1 MSLEAPKVSV
11 VVPIYKVE
19 KHLRQ
24 CVNSVLAQT
33 LKDIEI
39 ILVDDGSPDACPR
52 IVDEYA
58 ARDPRVVPVHQENRG
73 LSGARNAGLNAARGE
88 YVGFVDAD
96 DRIEPEMFEK
106 LHSAAKA
113 NLADVVACGI
123 RCEFLCGGAEVDQ
136 AYYDMKFSGKFAASP
151 ELLEKL
157 DVSVCNKIFR
167 RDLIEKAGEPL
178 RFPDGKNFEDCEFF
192 WRFFLRAQSIFCIRE
207 NLYHYVRH
215 GSGIM
220 KETMTGANAHSV
232 DAVLVCGN
240 ILRDLLA
247 RERFGEFAFPFFL
260 LLAGHHGLSARSGH
274 PETDS
279 ETRKILALANYKKFR
294 RELPERENWA
304 WEILDAVAAR
314 KRFSLGKTILRTKNC
329 KGVSRTFLFGIRIRK
344 KFIPEASA
352 GRSVVFDS
360 PKEAAEAGTRPKIS
374 VVVPTYNATA
384 YLRQSLDALCGQTL
398 RGLEIVCVN
407 DGSTDESEAIL
418 REYAARDPRIKII
431 SQANGGYGRAVNV
444 GIDAARG
451 EFLAVAEPDDYV
463 APEMFETLY
472 AAAKKNRVPLVKCD
486 WELFWEN
493 AGTETRRERWRLVS
507 CGEDVA
513 VFPPKENPT
522 MIADASGIWAA
533 IYDLAWLRANGIR
546 CSETPGASFQDT
558 AFVMKTYLCAG
569 KMAFVPRAFV
579 SYRQTNPNSSIN
591 AGASKAFAVFGEF
604 DEIVRFCEERKIW
617 NESSK
622 ALLLKKMHAT
632 GKWNVERFSGDVRER
647 VKRELKKHFRS
658 LLAFFPERPPEIA
671 PGEWAYILEIAER
684 PESRARRAK
693 SLVFEESFG
702 KDFVRV
708 KLFGIRVLKTPLIH
722 RRKDSPARKIFV
734 RALAALF
741 FPGADARRR
750 FRARHLNLDPR
761 FKK

>member
-1 MSLEAPKVSV
+1 MSLETPKVSV

-24 CVNSVLAQT
+24 CVDSVLAQT
-33 LKDIEI
+33 LKDIEV

-52 IVDEYA
+52 IADEYA

-123 RCEFLCGGAEVDQ
+123 RCEFLCGGADVDQ

-207 NLYHYVRH
+207 KLYRYVRH

-220 KETMTGANAHSV
+220 KETMTGSNAHSV

-260 LLAGHHGLSARSGH
+260 LLAGHHGLSAWSGH
-274 PETDS
+274 PETDA
-279 ETRKILALANYKKFR
+279 ETRKILVAARYEKYR
-294 RELPERENWA
+294 AGLPERENWA
-304 WEILDAVAAR
+304 WEILDRILKGKKVSLM
-314 KRFSLGKTILRTKNC
+314 KRIWHTKNC
-329 KGVSRTFLFGIRIRK
+329 KGVSRTFFCGIRIRK
-344 KFIPEASA
+344 EIIPEPD
-352 GRSVVFDS
+352 VVLDCPEKADVPS
-360 PKEAAEAGTRPKIS
+360 RERRPKVS
-374 VVVPTYNATA
+374 VVVPVYNTEK
-384 YLRQSLDALCGQTL
+384 YLRQSLDAVLAQSL
-398 RGLEIVCVN
+398 REIEIICVN
-407 DGSTDESEAIL
+407 DGSTDGSLEIL
-418 REYAARDPRIKII
+418 REYEKKDSRVRVI
-431 SQANGGYGRAVNV
+431 SKPNAGYGHSVNV
-444 GIDAARG
+444 GIDAATG
-451 EFLAVAEPDDYV
+451 EYLAIAEPDDYT
-463 APEMFETLY
+463 APEMYETLY
-472 AAAKKNRVPLVKCD
+472 SAAREHHAPLVKCD
-486 WELFWEN
+486 WELFWES
-493 AGTETRRERWRLVS
+493 AGTETRRERWRLVH
-507 CGEDVA
+507 CGDA
-513 VFPPKENPT
+513 ASVFPPHENPT
-522 MIADASGIWAA
+522 MVADASGIWAA
-533 IYDLAWLRANGIR
+533 VYDLAWLRKNGIR

-558 AFVMKTYLCAG
+558 AFVVKTYLCAG
-569 KMAFVPRAFV
+569 KMVFVPRAFV

-591 AGASKAFAVFGEF
+591 AGAAKAFIIFKEF
-604 DEIVRFCEERKIW
+604 DEIIRFCKVHGIFNAR
-617 NESSK
+617 NK
-622 ALLLKKMHAT
+622 ALVLKKFRAT
-632 GKWNVERFSGDVRER
+632 GQWNIERFTGDVSEQ
-647 VKRELKKHFRS
+647 VKRRLKKYFRE
-658 LLAFFPERPPEIA
+658 LLRDVPERPPEINLH
-671 PGEWAYILEIAER
+671 EWKYILKIADVREPLGVR
-684 PESRARRAK
+684 LK
-693 SLVFEESFG
+693 TFFFEESFA
-702 KDFVRV
+702 KDSVQI
-708 KLFGIRVLKTPLIH
+708 KLFRIRVLKTPQ
-722 RRKDSPARKIFV
+722 RPRGRDSLLRKIFI
-734 RALAALF
+734 RALAGVF
-741 FPGADARRR
+741 FPDGQKRKA

>member
-1 MSLEAPKVSV
+1 MSSETPKVSV

-19 KHLRQ
+19 KHLRR
-24 CVNSVLAQT
+24 CVDSVLAQT
-33 LKDIEI
+33 LKNIEV

-73 LSGARNAGLNAARGE
+73 LSGARNAGLDAARGE
-88 YVGFVDAD
+88 YVGFIDGD
-96 DRIEPEMFEK
+96 DWIEAEMFEK
-106 LHSAAKA
+106 LYDAATA
-113 NLADVVACGI
+113 NIADVVACGI
-123 RCEFLCGGAEVDQ
+123 RCEFLCGGADVDQ

-167 RDLIEKAGEPL
+167 RTLIERAGGAL
-178 RFPDGKNFEDCEFF
+178 RFPDGRNFEDCEFF
-192 WRFFLRAQSIFCIRE
+192 WRFFLRAQSIFCIQE

-220 KETMTGANAHSV
+220 KETMTGSNAHSV

-247 RERFGEFAFPFFL
+247 RERFDEFAFPFFL
-260 LLAGHHGLSARSGH
+260 LLAGHYGLSARSGH

-279 ETRKILALANYKKFR
+279 ETRKILDLANYKKFR
-294 RELPERENWA
+294 RGLPERENWA
-304 WEILDAVAAR
+304 WEILDGVAAR
-314 KRFSLGKTILRTKNC
+314 KKFSLGKMILHTKNC

-344 KFIPEASA
+344 KRIPEAPA
-352 GRSVVFDS
+352 VVFAS
-360 PKEAAEAGTRPKIS
+360 PQEPAAAGTRPKIS
-374 VVVPTYNATA
+374 VVVPTYNAAA

-398 RGLEIVCVN
+398 RELEIVCVN

-418 REYAARDPRIKII
+418 REYAERDPRVKII
-431 SQANGGYGRAVNV
+431 SKANGGYGSAVNV
-444 GIDAARG
+444 GIDAAGG

-463 APEMFETLY
+463 APDMFATLY
-472 AAAKKNRVPLVKCD
+472 AAAKENRVPLVKCD

-507 CGEDVA
+507 CGEETV

-546 CSETPGASFQDT
+546 CSETSGASFQDT
-558 AFVMKTYLCAG
+558 AFVVKTYFCAG
-569 KMAFVPRAFV
+569 RMAFVPRAFV

-604 DEIVRFCEERKIW
+604 DAIVRFCEERGIW
-617 NESSK
+617 DDRAK
-622 ALLLKKMHAT
+622 ALVLKKMHAT
-632 GKWNVERFSGDVRER
+632 GKWNLERFSGDVRER
-647 VKRELKKHFRS
+647 VKRELKKHFRG
-658 LLAFFPERPPEIA
+658 LLKFFSERPPEIA
-671 PGEWAYILEIAER
+671 PSEWTYILEIAER
-684 PESRARRAK
+684 RESFARRAK
-693 SLVFEESFG
+693 SLIFEESFG
-702 KDFVRV
+702 KNCVRV
-708 KLFGIRVLKTPLIH
+708 KLCGIRVLKTPTA
-722 RRKDSPARKIFV
+722 RRGKDSAVRKIVV
-734 RALAALF
+734 RMLAALF
-741 FPGADARRR
+741 FSGTDARRR
-750 FRARHLNLDPR
+750 FRARHLDLDPR

>member
-1 MSLEAPKVSV
+1 MNLETPKVSV
-11 VVPIYKVE
+11 VVPIYGVE
-19 KHLRQ
+19 KYLRQ
-24 CVNSVLAQT
+24 CVDSILAQT

-73 LSGARNAGLNAARGE
+73 LSGARNAGLDAARGE
-88 YVGFVDAD
+88 YVGFIDGD
-96 DRIEPEMFEK
+96 DWIEAEMFEK
-106 LHSAAKA
+106 LYDAATA
-113 NLADVVACGI
+113 NIADVVACGI
-123 RCEFLCGGAEVDQ
+123 RCEFLCGGADVDQ

-167 RDLIEKAGEPL
+167 RTLIERAGGAL
-178 RFPDGKNFEDCEFF
+178 RFPDGRNFEDCEFF
-192 WRFFLRAQSIFCIRE
+192 WRFFLRAQSIFCIQE

-247 RERFGEFAFPFFL
+247 RERFDEFAFPFFL
-260 LLAGHHGLSARSGH
+260 LLAGHYGLSARSGH

-279 ETRKILALANYKKFR
+279 ETRKILDLANYKKFR
-294 RELPERENWA
+294 RGLPERENWA
-304 WEILDAVAAR
+304 WEILDGLAAR
-314 KRFSLGKTILRTKNC
+314 KKFSLGKMILHTKNC

-344 KFIPEASA
+344 KRLPEVPA
-352 GRSVVFDS
+352 VVFAS
-360 PKEAAEAGTRPKIS
+360 PQEPAAAGTRPKIS
-374 VVVPTYNATA
+374 VVVPTYNAAA

-398 RGLEIVCVN
+398 RELEIVCVN

-418 REYAARDPRIKII
+418 REYAERDPRVKII
-431 SQANGGYGRAVNV
+431 SKANGGYGSAVNV
-444 GIDAARG
+444 GIDAAEG

-463 APEMFETLY
+463 APDMFATLY
-472 AAAKKNRVPLVKCD
+472 AAAKENHVPLVKCD

-507 CGEDVA
+507 CGEETV

-546 CSETPGASFQDT
+546 CSETSGASFQDT
-558 AFVMKTYLCAG
+558 AFVVKTYFCAG
-569 KMAFVPRAFV
+569 RMAFVPRAFV

-604 DEIVRFCEERKIW
+604 DAIVRFCEERGIW
-617 NESSK
+617 DDRAK
-622 ALLLKKMHAT
+622 ALVLKKMHAT
-632 GKWNVERFSGDVRER
+632 GKWNLERFSGDVRER
-647 VKRELKKHFRS
+647 VKRELKKHFRG
-658 LLAFFPERPPEIA
+658 LLKFFSERPPEIA
-671 PGEWAYILEIAER
+671 PSEWAYILEIAER
-684 PESRARRAK
+684 RESFARRAK
-693 SLVFEESFG
+693 SLIFEESFG
-702 KDFVRV
+702 KNCVRV
-708 KLFGIRVLKTPLIH
+708 KLCGIRVLKTPTA
-722 RRKDSPARKIFV
+722 RRGKDSAVRKIVV
-734 RALAALF
+734 RMLAALF
-741 FPGADARRR
+741 FSGTDARRR

>member
-123 RCEFLCGGAEVDQ
+123 RCEFLCGGADVDQ

-260 LLAGHHGLSARSGH
+260 LLAGHYGLSARSGH

-279 ETRKILALANYKKFR
+279 ETRKILGLANYKEFR
-294 RELPERENWA
+294 RGLPERENWA
-304 WEILDAVAAR
+304 WEVLDGIAAR
-314 KRFSLGKTILRTKNC
+314 KKFSLGKMILHTKNC

-344 KFIPEASA
+344 KRLPEAPA
-352 GRSVVFDS
+352 VVFAS
-360 PKEAAEAGTRPKIS
+360 SQEPAAAGTRPKIS
-374 VVVPTYNATA
+374 VVVPTYNAAA
-384 YLRQSLDALCGQTL
+384 YLRQSLDALCG
-398 RGLEIVCVN
+398 
-407 DGSTDESEAIL
+407 
-418 REYAARDPRIKII
+418 
-431 SQANGGYGRAVNV
+431 
-444 GIDAARG
+444 
-451 EFLAVAEPDDYV
+451 
-463 APEMFETLY
+463 
-472 AAAKKNRVPLVKCD
+472 
-486 WELFWEN
+486 
-493 AGTETRRERWRLVS
+493 
-507 CGEDVA
+507 
-513 VFPPKENPT
+513 
-522 MIADASGIWAA
+522 
-533 IYDLAWLRANGIR
+533 
-546 CSETPGASFQDT
+546 
-558 AFVMKTYLCAG
+558 
-569 KMAFVPRAFV
+569 
-579 SYRQTNPNSSIN
+579 
-591 AGASKAFAVFGEF
+591 
-604 DEIVRFCEERKIW
+604 
-617 NESSK
+617 
-622 ALLLKKMHAT
+622 
-632 GKWNVERFSGDVRER
+632 
-647 VKRELKKHFRS
+647 
-658 LLAFFPERPPEIA
+658 
-671 PGEWAYILEIAER
+671 
-684 PESRARRAK
+684 
-693 SLVFEESFG
+693 
-702 KDFVRV
+702 
-708 KLFGIRVLKTPLIH
+708 
-722 RRKDSPARKIFV
+722 
-734 RALAALF
+734 
-741 FPGADARRR
+741 
-750 FRARHLNLDPR
+750 
-761 FKK
+761 